1 MELAMLIFGALVI
14 FIVGICIG
22 KALMKIKSVGI
33 LRVNNSDSEGTYLFL
48 ELNSPDMTLITN
60 RKYVTM
66 KVESSH
72 E

>member
-48 ELNSPDMTLITN
+48 ELNSQDMTLITK
-60 RKYVTM
+60 RTYVTM

>member
-48 ELNSPDMTLITN
+48 ELNSQDMTIITK
-60 RKYVTM
+60 RTYVTM

>member
-1 MELAMLIFGALVI
+1 MELVMLIFGALVI

-48 ELNSPDMTLITN
+48 ELNSQDMTIITK
-60 RKYVTM
+60 RAYVTM

>member
-33 LRVNNSDSEGTYLFL
+33 LRVINSDSEGTYLFL
-48 ELNSPDMTLITN
+48 ELNSQDMTIIT
-60 RKYVTM
+60 KSAYVTM

>member
-48 ELNSPDMTLITN
+48 ELNRPDMTLITK